1 MSKGKSMTI
10 IIIIIYRRKNNRTVF
25 FFFLVKRIDLYL
37 SDYKL
42 AIEIDEKGHIDK
54 QKENK
59 EERKSK
65 IEYNLVVNILELI
78 LIVKNLML
86 TLKLVKYA
94 VKLTN

>member
-10 IIIIIYRRKNNRTVF
+10 IIIIIYRHKNNRTV
-25 FFFLVKRIDLYL
+25 FFLVKRIDLYL

-42 AIEIDEKGHIDK
+42 PIEIDEKGDIDK

-65 IEYNLVVNILELI
+65 IEYNLVVNVLELI

-86 TLKLVKYA
+86 ILKLVKYA